1 MSIMKLDSNIH
12 GIIVPHA
19 PTLLEDE
26 MDQRSSVVITA
37 LQDIGRRMTE
47 WGVEVIVAATTH
59 WQTEENFYVDNSPL
73 HKNLMDYYGFRRE
86 IEYDAP
92 GQPELAE
99 LLLKAGQKNLLFPRA
114 LKHGIDHAI
123 AIPLHFMFPKQ
134 NIPVIPLSVAR
145 SPLCAFRWGRT
156 LGSTLR
162 KWGGKVLFLA
172 SGSLS
177 HDLSC
182 FMQGKML
189 KEHEQFDRQVLGL
202 LSQGQGMDVLDIDPQ
217 LIKQAKPE
225 GDFRDLCMLLGVMG
239 SQTRGHVQAYEQ
251 LPGVGQGVVEF
262 LDAGYN
268 EDDEAL
274 LKYYQQTGRIH

>member
-1 MSIMKLDSNIH
+1 MKKIEVSSNIH

-26 MDQRSSVVITA
+26 MDQKSSSVITA
-37 LQDIGRRMTE
+37 LQDMGVKMKD
-47 WGVEVIVAATTH
+47 WGVEVVVAATTH
-59 WQTEENFYVDNSPL
+59 WQTDEKFFIDNSPF
-73 HKNLMDYYGFRRE
+73 HKNVMDYYGFRRE

-99 LLLKAGQKNLLFPRA
+99 LLLQAGQKNLIFPRA
-114 LKHGIDHAI
+114 LAHGIDHAI

-134 NIPVIPLSVAR
+134 DIPIIPLSVAR

-162 KWGGKVLFLA
+162 NWGGKVLFMA

-182 FMQGKML
+182 FMRGKML
-189 KEHEQFDRQVLGL
+189 KEHEQFDRQVLTL
-202 LSQGQGMDVLDIDPQ
+202 LSQGKGMEVLEMDQQ
-217 LIKQAKPE
+217 LIQQAQPE
-225 GDFRDLCMLLGVMG
+225 GNFRDLCMLLGVMG
-239 SQTRGHVQAYEQ
+239 SQTRGQVQAYEQ

-262 LDAGYN
+262 TDGGYN
-268 EDDEAL
+268 KHDEEL
-274 LKYYQQTGRIH
+274 LKYYQQTGLFH